1 MWTTTEQQQ
10 TFNLYTIMEY
20 NELNR
25 ALADLDKSMHTL
37 EETYIE
43 NDGEVT
49 ELTEQ
54 MEQEI
59 LMIQELL
66 STDGIDML
74 GGWLKAKED
83 RKKSLKAEKDYIT
96 RQMAAIDETIEFIK
110 LKINQVMVATGK
122 DKIKGDR
129 GYTFATT
136 ISIKTEV
143 DKDVLKALYA
153 DKVEEAIRAAHVPAY
168 VGVTLTASSTKAAD
182 LGVVEGDEEIFVTTE
197 KPTIRFTKPRAGK
210 EA

>member
-1 MWTTTEQQQ
+1 MDYKEMNQV
-10 TFNLYTIMEY
+10 LATIDQAI
-20 NELNR
+20 N
-25 ALADLDKSMHTL
+25 TL

-43 NDGEVT
+43 NEGEVT
-49 ELTEQ
+49 EETEQ
-54 MEQEI
+54 MEAEI
-59 LMIQELL
+59 SGLQELL
-66 STDGIDML
+66 STEGIDLL

-83 RKKSLKAEKDYIT
+83 KKKSLKAERDYIT
-96 RQMAAIDETIEFIK
+96 RQMSAIDETIDFIK
-110 LKINQVMVATGK
+110 DKVTEVMKATGQE
-122 DKIKGDR
+122 KIKGDR
-129 GYTFATT
+129 GYSFTA
-136 ISIKTEV
+136 SHSVKTEV

-197 KPTIRFTKPRAGK
+197 KPTIRFIKPRAGK